1 MQKQSEK
8 LSRTELLEFFKN
20 KFGQAP
26 FLNKIYLEKYYIYLN
41 QEKKYGGLSTE
52 SQKYLEKL
60 INKYKKSNTF
70 DLKNIQKSKKIL
82 ENGTKLIREF
92 KGEKYEVSVLDNGYE
107 YNGKIYRSLSAI
119 ANLITGTRW
128 NGKVFFGVKKLCQ
141 KD

>member
-70 DLKNIQKSKKIL
+70 DLKNIQKSKKML
-82 ENGTKLIREF
+82 EIGTKLIREF